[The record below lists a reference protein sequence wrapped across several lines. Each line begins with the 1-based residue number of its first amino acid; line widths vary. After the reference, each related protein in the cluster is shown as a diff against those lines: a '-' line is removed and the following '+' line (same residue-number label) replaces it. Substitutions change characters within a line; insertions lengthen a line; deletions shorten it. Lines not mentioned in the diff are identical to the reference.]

1 MKKLFFF
8 AVLTMLMLTSCNQ
21 SSTSEQGKSKNSP
34 DYCTVKG
41 TVKGVKNGKT
51 LQLLDAFNDW
61 VVVGQGVIK
70 DGAFEIHPE
79 VTAPTH
85 VYLYV
90 HNGKQLK
97 DFILEP
103 GTILVEV
110 DATDEN
116 DYETGAKG
124 TPLNDLDQIIT
135 GYRISGNH
143 AAADSIRAIVM
154 NENPAGPLALANIE
168 NWCKSSAEMLDVLD
182 RLTPELAQLPYA
194 EELRK
199 EATQRLKTEAGG
211 TYIDMEYPDLN
222 GDTISL
228 SSVVNNPFNRYVLVD
243 FWASWCDGCVDELPT
258 LVEIYE
264 KYHDKGLEI
273 YGLSVD
279 TQKRY
284 KFWKSC
290 IEKNNMKW
298 VNVCDYS
305 GGMRGNSKVR
315 DDYAIIAYPTTLLI
329 DGQTGEIIIRGRLS
343 DIEAKLAELLQ

>member
-1 MKKLFFF
+1 MKKLLILAAIAMMVF
-8 AVLTMLMLTSCNQ
+8 AGCND
-21 SSTSEQGKSKNSP
+21 KKPAAN
-34 DYCTVKG
+34 DYCVVKG
-41 TVKGVKNGKT
+41 TIKGIKEGKK
-51 LQLLDAFNDW
+51 LDLFDAFNDW
-61 VVVGQGVIK
+61 VVVGQDIIK

-79 VTAPTH
+79 VTSPTH

-110 DATDEN
+110 DAADEY

-135 GYRISGNH
+135 GYRRSGNY
-143 AAADSIRAIVM
+143 AAADSLRAIVM
-154 NENPAGPLALANIE
+154 NANPAGALALANIE
-168 NWCKSSAEMLDVLD
+168 EWCKSSSEMLDVLD
-182 RLTPELAQLPYA
+182 RLTPELAQLSYA
-194 EELRK
+194 EKLRK

-211 TYIDMEYPDLN
+211 TYIDMKYPDLN
-222 GDTISL
+222 GDTVSL
-228 SSVVNNPFNRYVLVD
+228 SSVVNNPANRYVIVD
-243 FWASWCDGCVDELPT
+243 FWASWCDGCLDDLPT

-279 TQKRY
+279 TQRRY
-284 KFWKSC
+284 KYWKSC

-315 DDYAIIAYPTTLLI
+315 DDYAIIAYPTTILI
-329 DGQTGEIIIRGRLS
+329 DCQTGKIVMRD
-343 DIEAKLAELLQ
+343 DIEDIEPKLAELLQ

>member
-1 MKKLFFF
+1 MKKILIIAALALLVF
-8 AVLTMLMLTSCNQ
+8 ASCNDNKPA
-21 SSTSEQGKSKNSP
+21 TN
-34 DYCTVKG
+34 DYCVVKG
-41 TVKGVKNGKT
+41 TIKGVKEGQK
-51 LQLLDAFNDW
+51 LDLLDAFNDW

-79 VTAPTH
+79 VTSPTH

-97 DFILEP
+97 DFITEP

-110 DATDEN
+110 DATDEY

-135 GYRISGNH
+135 GYRRSGNY
-143 AAADSIRAIVM
+143 AAADSVRAIVM
-154 NENPAGPLALANIE
+154 NANPAGALALANIE
-168 NWCKSSAEMLDVLD
+168 GWCKSSAEMLDVID

-194 EELRK
+194 EKLRK
-199 EATQRLKTEAGG
+199 EAIQRLKTEAGG
-211 TYIDMEYPDLN
+211 TYIDMKYPDLN

-228 SSVVNNPFNRYVLVD
+228 SSVVNNPANRYVLVD
-243 FWASWCDGCVDELPT
+243 FWASWCDGCLDVMPQIK
-258 LVEIYE
+258 EIYE

-279 TQKRY
+279 SQRRDKN
-284 KFWKSC
+284 WKSC
-290 IEKNNMKW
+290 IKEYDMTW
-298 VNVCDYS
+298 INVCDYS
-305 GGMRGNSKVR
+305 GGRKGNSKVR

-329 DGQTGEIIIRGRLS
+329 DCQTGKIVMRDRVKN
-343 DIEAKLAELLQ
+343 IEPKIAELLQ

>member
-1 MKKLFFF
+1 MKRTLIL
-8 AVLTMLMLTSCNQ
+8 AAIALLILTGCNDN
-21 SSTSEQGKSKNSP
+21 KPAAN
-34 DYCTVKG
+34 DYCVVKG
-41 TVKGVKNGKT
+41 TVKGVKEGKT
-51 LQLLDAFNDW
+51 LELLDAFNDW
-61 VVVGQGVIK
+61 VVVGQDIIK

-79 VTAPTH
+79 VTSPTH

-110 DATDEN
+110 DATDEY

-124 TPLNDLDQIIT
+124 TPSNDLDQIIIN
-135 GYRISGNH
+135 YRRNGNL
-143 AAADSIRAIVM
+143 AAADSLRAIVM
-154 NENPAGPLALANIE
+154 NANPAGPLALANID
-168 NWCKSSAEMLDVLD
+168 NWCESSAQILDVLD
-182 RLTPELAQLPYA
+182 RLTPELAQLPYV

-211 TYIDMEYPDLN
+211 TYIDMKYPDLN
-222 GDTISL
+222 GDTVSL
-228 SSVVNNPFNRYVLVD
+228 SSVVNNPANRYVIVD
-243 FWASWCDGCVDELPT
+243 FWASWCDGCVDDLPT
-258 LVEIYE
+258 LVNIYE

-279 TQKRY
+279 SQKRY
-284 KFWKSC
+284 KYWKSC
-290 IEKNNMKW
+290 IEKNNMTW

-315 DDYAIIAYPTTLLI
+315 DDYALIAYPTTILI
-329 DGQTGEIIIRGRLS
+329 DCQTGKIVMRD
-343 DIEAKLAELLQ
+343 DIENIVPKLAELLQ

>member
-1 MKKLFFF
+1 MKKILIIAALALLVF
-8 AVLTMLMLTSCNQ
+8 ASCNDNKPA
-21 SSTSEQGKSKNSP
+21 TN
-34 DYCTVKG
+34 DYCVVKG

-51 LQLLDAFNDW
+51 LELLDAFNDW

-194 EELRK
+194 DQLRA

-211 TYIDMEYPDLN
+211 TYIDMKYPDLN

-228 SSVVNNPFNRYVLVD
+228 SSVVNNPANRYVLVD
-243 FWASWCDGCVDELPT
+243 FWASWCDGCLDVMPQIK
-258 LVEIYE
+258 EIYE

-279 TQKRY
+279 SQRFNKN
-284 KFWKSC
+284 WKSR
-290 IEKNNMKW
+290 IKEYDMTW
-298 VNVCDYS
+298 INVCDYS
-305 GGMRGNSKVR
+305 GGRKGDSKVR
-315 DDYAIIAYPTTLLI
+315 DDYAIIAYPTTILI
-329 DGQTGEIIIRGRLS
+329 DCQTGKIVIR
-343 DIEAKLAELLQ
+343 DKVENIEAMLGELF